1 MTEQIEAGSVQSRD
15 RDDNLQ
21 SHRKRV
27 NFDDLPGYVLSNL
40 GYYYTRPQQLRDGS
54 YLVNVFN
61 IYRSNDDRFGRSQN
75 IPMITLYFVKDY
87 YGSDNDSLSS
97 SRRVKDSGKIMYQSD
112 ICTRKTAVTFDSY
125 NKIDQISRD
134 LSDFLTRKFRSC

>member
-1 MTEQIEAGSVQSRD
+1 MADQIMAGGVQGKD

-21 SHRKRV
+21 SHRKRID
-27 NFDDLPGYVLSNL
+27 FDDLPGYVLSNL

-61 IYRSNDDRFGRSQN
+61 IYRSNDDRIGRSQN
-75 IPMITLYFVKDY
+75 IPMITLFFVKDY
-87 YGSDNDSLSS
+87 YGSDNDALGS

-125 NKIDQISRD
+125 DKIDQISRD
-134 LSDFLTRKFRSC
+134 LSDFLNRKFRSC

>member
-54 YLVNVFN
+54 YLVDVFN